1 MCSRLCVAREDCG
14 LSKEDV
20 AGALGLSQSALEPPT
35 KPMKT
40 EALSAGYY
48 HSPGWNRDYQKIQIR
63 TIEQLLAGE
72 SFDMPPTNITL
83 AQAQRVK
90 TGTEQGK
97 MF

>member
-1 MCSRLCVAREDCG
+1 MTEED
-14 LSKEDV
+14 K
-20 AGALGLSQSALEPPT
+20 
-35 KPMKT
+35 
-40 EALSAGYY
+40 
-48 HSPGWNRDYQKIQIR
+48 DYQKIQIR

-90 TGTEQGK
+90 TGAEQGK